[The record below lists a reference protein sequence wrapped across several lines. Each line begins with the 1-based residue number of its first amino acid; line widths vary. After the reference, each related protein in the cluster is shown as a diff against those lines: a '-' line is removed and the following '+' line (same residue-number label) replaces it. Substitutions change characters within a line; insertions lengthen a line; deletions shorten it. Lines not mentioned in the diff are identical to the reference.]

1 MQMIC
6 LATSRQSYDYL
17 VASEFWPPDALW
29 LSSGVLDAC
38 ELAELRAQGLSVTD
52 FTGAIDANDA
62 VELEVALDTIAEH
75 HPAQAIWVNGSLP
88 G

>member
-1 MQMIC
+1 MIC
-6 LATSRQSYDYL
+6 FATSRQSYDHL

-29 LSSGVLDAC
+29 LSSGVLDAY

-52 FTGAIDANDA
+52 FTDAIDANDSA
-62 VELEVALDTIAEH
+62 EMEEALDTIREH
-75 HPAQAIWVNGSLP
+75 HPAQAVWVNGSLP